1 MIETTIGDKWEL
13 KHENKFVNWMI
24 EKLNIISSVSS
35 ELLFRLP
42 LCTHDE
48 FGIKNKLSVAEK
60 SEWKQMRSETDLS
73 FISLDTKD
81 FMRLNAF
88 PAHSSNK

>member
-1 MIETTIGDKWEL
+1 M
-13 KHENKFVNWMI
+13 
-24 EKLNIISSVSS
+24 
-35 ELLFRLP
+35 
-42 LCTHDE
+42 CTHDE

-60 SEWKQMRSETDLS
+60 REWKQMRSETDLS

-88 PAHSSNK
+88 PAHSQQ